1 MQLNIPTYLTLFRIV
16 IIPFFVLT
24 FYLPFQWGPLA
35 SALIF
40 VLAAVTDWLDG
51 FLARYYKQTTRFG
64 ACLDLVADKV
74 MVAVALV
81 LVAEHFHTWWITL
94 PAATII
100 AREIFISAL
109 REWMAKV
116 GKCRN
121 VVVTWISKVKTTTQ
135 MLALVALLWRSQE
148 LVTLIGIVALYIA
161 TMLTLW
167 SMFQYLYVV
176 WRAMV
181 RKKRQLS

>member
-24 FYLPFQWGPLA
+24 FYLPFQGGALA

-40 VLAAVTDWLDG
+40 FIAAVTDWLDG
-51 FLARYYKQTTRFG
+51 FLARYWKQTTSFG
-64 ACLDLVADKV
+64 AFIDPVADKV
-74 MVAVALV
+74 IVAVALV
-81 LVAEHFHTWWITL
+81 LVAEHFHTYWITL

-100 AREIFISAL
+100 TREICLSAL

-116 GKCRN
+116 SKRRN
-121 VVVTWISKVKTTTQ
+121 VAVTWISKVKTTTQ
-135 MLALVALLWRSQE
+135 MLALVGLLWRPKE
-148 LVTLIGIVALYIA
+148 LVTLVGIIALYIA
-161 TMLTLW
+161 TILTLW
-167 SMFQYLYVV
+167 SMFQYLCTA

-181 RKKRQLS
+181 RKKR